1 MDWLKIVQKR
11 NIQIVNDEKGE
22 GIKQKLYGRNN
33 NGYGR
38 GKDEMVVKTN

>member
-1 MDWLKIVQKR
+1 MMKKAKAPSDGMV
-11 NIQIVNDEKGE
+11 ET
-22 GIKQKLYGRNN
+22 N